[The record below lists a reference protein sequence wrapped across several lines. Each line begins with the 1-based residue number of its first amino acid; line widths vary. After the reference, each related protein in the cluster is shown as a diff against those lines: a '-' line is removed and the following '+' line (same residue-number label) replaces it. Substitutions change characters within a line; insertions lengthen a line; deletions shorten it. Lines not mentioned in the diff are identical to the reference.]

1 MLLSQSA
8 LQHICGQL
16 FITEFSYTK
25 FILMRFKSEVHD
37 LGVSKEIY
45 TDEAKELTMGTWR
58 QMCHDSGIKMSHKEK
73 DSP

>member
-45 TDEAKELTMGTWR
+45 TDEAKELTMGTW
-58 QMCHDSGIKMSHKEK
+58 
-73 DSP
+73 